1 RINDTRKFVKINY
14 PKMKMI
20 FSFILVGVQLI
31 IGYLDIN
38 IITKSCINFI
48 VLLTLIYLSLEFTKK
63 PIILIFNKFLYL
75 FKKVRKT

>member
-1 RINDTRKFVKINY
+1 LNVLLIPFYGVYGACVATMISFLTIWVLRINDTRKFVKINY

-48 VLLTLIYLSLEFTKK
+48 VLLT
-63 PIILIFNKFLYL
+63 
-75 FKKVRKT
+75 